1 MSVPVRKNPIGN
13 TTAMRNG
20 AYLELGI
27 LVGRLYNLGESSAS
41 ITGALRTALDRAR
54 KDGVGQEG

>member
-1 MSVPVRKNPIGN
+1 MPDSRRNPVPDTR
-13 TTAMRNG
+13 TAING

-41 ITGALRTALDRAR
+41 ITGCLRSALTKA
-54 KDGVGQEG
+54 KHDGVGQEA